1 VFVSHLAINIITRT
15 QGANIEGSD
24 PRGYTPL
31 HLAAMEGHSV
41 VCQLLLGYSAPIE
54 ARDKVRVHL
63 RACVCL
69 IASRGLGA
77 ISRSYSGR
85 KRPPPPTYNRTRT
98 TLTRPHNLAT
108 QDGNTPLILA
118 CTRGHHPAV
127 DRLVNG
133 GADLNAVN
141 NRQRTALMCACEVGL
156 TASVKLLVN
165 RCVRAVQPS
174 HAITPRPRASRCSRS
189 VPTHPLKVVFTT
201 ICGLTS
207 CTSSSKI
214 HSPLGVSQQ
223 RPTMVGHHTQF
234 FHS

>member
-85 KRPPPPTYNRTRT
+85 KRPPPPPTHTIAQELHSLAHT
-98 TLTRPHNLAT
+98 ILPH
-108 QDGNTPLILA
+108 
-118 CTRGHHPAV
+118 
-127 DRLVNG
+127 
-133 GADLNAVN
+133 
-141 NRQRTALMCACEVGL
+141 RTA
-156 TASVKLLVN
+156 TRLLSWPA
-165 RCVRAVQPS
+165 RGG
-174 HAITPRPRASRCSRS
+174 ITPQWTALSTGVLTSTQSTTDSEQHSCARVKWASRRRS
-189 VPTHPLKVVFTT
+189 
-201 ICGLTS
+201 S
-207 CTSSSKI
+207 C
-214 HSPLGVSQQ
+214 L
-223 RPTMVGHHTQF
+223 
-234 FHS
+234 

>member
-1 VFVSHLAINIITRT
+1 
-15 QGANIEGSD
+15 
-24 PRGYTPL
+24 
-31 HLAAMEGHSV
+31 MEGHNV
-41 VCQLLLGYSAPIE
+41 VCQQLLGYSAPIE
-54 ARDKVRVHL
+54 ARDKVRVRL

-77 ISRSYSGR
+77 ISRSCSGR
-85 KRPPPPTYNRTRT
+85 KRPPRVQIRTRII
-98 TLTRPHNLAT
+98 LTRPRNLAT

-156 TASVKLLVN
+156 TASVKLLVD

-174 HAITPRPRASRCSRS
+174 HAITPQPCASRCSRS
-189 VPTHPLKVVFTT
+189 VPTHPLKAVFTT

-223 RPTMVGHHTQF
+223 RPTMVGHHT
-234 FHS
+234 